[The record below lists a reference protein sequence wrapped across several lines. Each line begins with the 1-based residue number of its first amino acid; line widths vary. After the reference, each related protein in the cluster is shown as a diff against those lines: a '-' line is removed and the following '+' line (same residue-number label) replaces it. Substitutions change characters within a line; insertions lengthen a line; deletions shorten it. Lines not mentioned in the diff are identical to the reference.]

1 MALNVCCFMVLAAI
15 PVLWKSADWFVDGA
29 VEVAEKLRLPHMLVG
44 LVLVSLAT
52 TAPELTV
59 SLVAALQGSPD
70 IALGNAVGSVIVDDS
85 VALGLAAIFAP
96 APLIADPRFFRTIVM
111 FLPTISFLAFFMV
124 LDGTLD
130 RVDGLVLLGMFVGYL
145 VMSYLRERRAR
156 SDDRNTPY
164 SELIEEKPEEIGWP
178 KILGLFA
185 AGLVGLI
192 LGSELL
198 VSGAKGIATF
208 LRIPPVVIGLTV
220 VAVGTSIPEI
230 VTAVTAARKGHA
242 GIALGNILGADILN
256 ICWVAGL
263 SAIAN
268 PLRAEKNVIMVMF
281 PAMITIVLATL
292 LMIRTEHRLSRR
304 EGYVLLLLYVLYIG
318 FLLYFVPPGSLPH
331 VAAG

>member
-1 MALNVCCFMVLAAI
+1 MVLAAI

-29 VEVAEKLRLPHMLVG
+29 VQVAEKLQLPHMLVG

-85 VALGLAAIFAP
+85 VALGLAAILAP
-96 APLIADPRFFRTIVM
+96 VALAADPRLFSTVIM
-111 FLPTISFLAFFMV
+111 FLPAVSFVAFFMV

-130 RVDGLVLLGMFVGYL
+130 RVEGLVLLGMSVVYFVA
-145 VMSYLRERRAR
+145 SYLREGRTRR
-156 SDDRNTPY
+156 DDGHTVY
-164 SELIEEKPEEIGWP
+164 DELTEERPEEFRWP
-178 KILGLFA
+178 KIFGLFA

-192 LGSELL
+192 LGSERL
-198 VSGAKGIATF
+198 VFGAKGIAIF
-208 LRIPPVVIGLTV
+208 LRMPPVVMGLTV

-263 SAIAN
+263 SAIAS
-268 PLRAEKNVIMVMF
+268 KKDSI
-281 PAMITIVLATL
+281 
-292 LMIRTEHRLSRR
+292 
-304 EGYVLLLLYVLYIG
+304 
-318 FLLYFVPPGSLPH
+318 
-331 VAAG
+331 